1 MVRTLSAVILLLIL
15 CSVSLD
21 AQTGVRFG
29 FKGGYSLSLQY
40 GITPADN
47 RYTVSTSS
55 RHAAAGGIMMLYPIT
70 ESFGIQQEFLY
81 VMKGSRHDI
90 GIPEQSV
97 QTLTVYDINY
107 FELPLVFRYT
117 FIHAGDFQIYG
128 TTGYALSILLNG
140 RVELDG
146 TVDDDGGQVSFVYA
160 DRIRGL
166 DIFDYS
172 LLYGLG
178 VQSRFFDKDFFF
190 EYRFTI
196 GWNTLEMPT
205 FPSEPTAPLR
215 NQNYIFAL
223 GMYL

>member
-1 MVRTLSAVILLLIL
+1 MLQVFSAGILLLLL
-15 CSVSLD
+15 CVSPLA

-29 FKGGYSLSLQY
+29 LKGGYSMSLQY
-40 GITPADN
+40 GITPEDN

-55 RHAAAGGIMMLYPIT
+55 RHAAAGGVIAMYPIT
-70 ESFGIQQEFLY
+70 EDFSIQQEFLY

-90 GIPEQSV
+90 GIPAESV

-107 FELPLVFRYT
+107 FEIPLLFRYT
-117 FIHAGDFQIYG
+117 FVETGGFRIYG
-128 TTGYALSILLNG
+128 TTGYAMSILLNG

-146 TVDDDGGQVSFVYA
+146 VVEEDGGPISFVYA
-160 DRIRGL
+160 DEIRGL

-178 VQSRFFDKDFFF
+178 VQSRFFDTDFFF

-205 FPSEPTAPLR
+205 FPGEPTAPLR
-215 NQNYIFAL
+215 NQNYTFAL
-223 GMYL
+223 GMYF

>member
-1 MVRTLSAVILLLIL
+1 MALVVSALTVLFFL
-15 CSVSLD
+15 CSMPLT

-29 FKGGYSLSLQY
+29 FKGGYSMSLQY
-40 GITPADN
+40 GITPVDN
-47 RYTVSTSS
+47 KYTVSTFS
-55 RHAAAGGIMMLYPIT
+55 RHAAAGGIMMRYPIT

-90 GIPEQSV
+90 GIPAESV

-117 FIHAGDFQIYG
+117 FIHAGDFKIYG

-140 RVELDG
+140 RVMLDG
-146 TVDDDGGQVSFVYA
+146 TVEEDGGQVSFVYA
-160 DRIRGL
+160 DEIRGL
-166 DIFDYS
+166 DLFDYS
-172 LLYGLG
+172 FVYGLG
-178 VQSRFFDKDFFF
+178 VEAPFAGKDWFF

-205 FPSEPTAPLR
+205 FPGEPTAPLR
-215 NQNYIFAL
+215 NQNYVFAL
-223 GMYL
+223 GMFL